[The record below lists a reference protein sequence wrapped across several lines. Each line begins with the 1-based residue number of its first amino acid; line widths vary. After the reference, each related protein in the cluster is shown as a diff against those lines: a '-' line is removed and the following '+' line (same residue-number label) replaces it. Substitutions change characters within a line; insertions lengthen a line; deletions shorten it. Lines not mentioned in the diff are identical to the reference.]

1 MPIHDYAC
9 RACDARFELLVRAS
23 TTPACPACRSED
35 LERLLSLPAI
45 RSDSTRDV
53 VRRETTRRDATEAR
67 DRVNEQRRYERTHD

>member
-1 MPIHDYAC
+1 MPIYDYAC

-45 RSDSTRDV
+45 RSDATRDV
-53 VRRETTRRDATEAR
+53 VRRETSRRDATQAR
-67 DRVNEQRRYERTHD
+67 DRVNEQRRYERNHD

>member
-1 MPIHDYAC
+1 MPIHDYVC

-45 RSDSTRDV
+45 RSDATRDV
-53 VRRETTRRDATEAR
+53 ARRETSRRDATQAR
-67 DRVNEQRRYERTHD
+67 DRVNEQRRYERNHD